1 MQKCVNQKQN
11 YLNTYKLLKTK
22 KMRTIVKTLLVL
34 AVTTTTVSATTKPIK
49 KKINSNESTI
59 EWKGK
64 KVLGSHTGT
73 IQFKDGYLE
82 MDGDKL
88 TGGMFVVDMT
98 SINVTDLNG
107 DSKGNLEGHLKSDDF
122 FGVASYPTA
131 TLAIKKATKTKTGY
145 NVTGDIT
152 IKDTTEEITFN
163 LQMKDNTA
171 TTSLKI
177 DRTKFGVRYGS
188 GSFFDNLGDN
198 TISDNFEL
206 DIVLNF

>member
-1 MQKCVNQKQN
+1 MKS
-11 YLNTYKLLKTK
+11 
-22 KMRTIVKTLLVL
+22 IVKTLLVL
-34 AVTTTTVSATTKPIK
+34 AVTTTTVFATTTPIK
-49 KKINSNESTI
+49 KKINIKESSI

-73 IQFKDGYLE
+73 IQLKEGYLE
-82 MDGDKL
+82 MDGNKL

-98 SINVTDLNG
+98 SINVTDLEG
-107 DSKGNLEGHLKSDDF
+107 DSKGKLEGHLKSDDF
-122 FGVASYPTA
+122 FGTASHPTA
-131 TLAIKKATKTKTGY
+131 TLLIKKATKTKSGFE
-145 NVTGDIT
+145 VTADIT
-152 IKDTTEEITFN
+152 IKDTTEEITFI
-163 LQMKDNTA
+163 LKMKDNTA

-206 DIVLNF
+206 DVTLKF